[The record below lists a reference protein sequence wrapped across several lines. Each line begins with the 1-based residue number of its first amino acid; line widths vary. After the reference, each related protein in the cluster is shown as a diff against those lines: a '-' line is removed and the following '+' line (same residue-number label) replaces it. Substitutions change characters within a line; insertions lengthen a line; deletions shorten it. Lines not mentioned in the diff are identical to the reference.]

1 MPGTFESLNTFQIKI
16 SNSKLDRSHEELAA
30 KIMHEMSSQ
39 FLKLEV
45 KAAHALLLW
54 LWLVC
59 IDGHYNCIYQSI
71 SNCFSKKFSTCD
83 SAWKLWNSHT
93 SIRRQIAWNSLRASN
108 NFQGYR
114 LDAFS
119 LYTSHM
125 GLILGKLNS
134 FSWVDPPLFCSLL
147 KVRTNTDNSRI

>member
-1 MPGTFESLNTFQIKI
+1 MLNFQRVRHLYFLINENRVNIQRCLPGTFESLNTFQIKI

-71 SNCFSKKFSTCD
+71 SKFFNEIFGNVNSILNLENSK
-83 SAWKLWNSHT
+83 NSHR
-93 SIRRQIAWNSLRASN
+93 SIRRQTAWNSLRVVVASN
-108 NFQGYR
+108 N
-114 LDAFS
+114 
-119 LYTSHM
+119 
-125 GLILGKLNS
+125 I
-134 FSWVDPPLFCSLL
+134 V
-147 KVRTNTDNSRI
+147 